1 MASSGWQTEQTLT
14 SWGSYGAHLGGNVRI
29 DSIVHSGTT
38 VTISGAV
45 RCALRT
51 NSSSASYWSDSVSG
65 YVTGGSTV
73 SFGGSFSGTKT
84 SPDVR
89 DRNFTATLSAAATA
103 TTVTFSVRFAGG
115 SLNTTKS
122 WTLTMDTGGTAPS
135 TPTVTVV
142 SIADTEAIF
151 HVECSNYGDPVAS
164 GRYIEAAILGGNNY
178 GNPYRAKKATDVASA
193 DITVNASTSDSGS
206 MAIVPNTRYYYG
218 AYATNTVLSA
228 KTVAGQILMLPA
240 YITNV
245 VANDDGTGNITVSVI
260 HAEEGNDDVAYT
272 EYSYNQSDW
281 YAVQDEFHIE
291 AHSDTTIYIRRENST
306 GATPVYAISITPIS
320 TVKIYGP
327 VDGHAKEIIRLYG
340 SVNGEAKKIIKFYG
354 SVDGRSKLIHEDY
367 DEANE

>member
-14 SWGSYGAHLGGNVRI
+14 SWGSYGAHLAGNVRI
-29 DSIVHSGTT
+29 DSIVHTGTT

-51 NSSSASYWSDSVSG
+51 NSSTASYWSDSVSG

-103 TTVTFSVRFAGG
+103 TTVTLSVRFAGG

-122 WTLTMDTGGTAPS
+122 WNLSMSTGGTAPAAP
-135 TPTVTVV
+135 TITVT
-142 SIADTEAIF
+142 SIMDTEAVF

-164 GRYIEAAILGGNNY
+164 GRYLEAAILGSNSY

-291 AHSDTTIYIRRENST
+291 VYSDTTLYLRRENST
-306 GATPVYAISITPIS
+306 GTTPVYAISITPVS
-320 TVKIYGP
+320 TVKLYGS
-327 VDGHAKEIIRLYG
+327 ANNQTKEIKTLYG
-340 SVNGEAKKIIKFYG
+340 SVGGESKKIVKLYG
-354 SVDGRSKLIHEDY
+354 SVGGRSKLIYEDLS
-367 DEANE
+367 